1 MAEEEESKDKE
12 RSKYNEANLNI
23 QRLHNCWLR
32 CTVFRSNARYDKWK
46 WELDTVWTELCQDV
60 KEERL
65 ADYDK
70 VEKENTKLRNKIGS
84 TKNRNELYDAINER
98 HIFLRRLQDR
108 VGKGGT
114 YEDESGEAMD

>member
-1 MAEEEESKDKE
+1 MAEDDYKDKE

-23 QRLHNCWLR
+23 QRLHNCWLK
-32 CTVFRSNARYDKWK
+32 CAFFRSNAHYDKWK
-46 WELDTVWTELCQDV
+46 WELDTIWSELCQDV

-65 ADYDK
+65 HDYEK
-70 VEKENTKLRNKIGS
+70 VEKENKKLRGDIGKADDR
-84 TKNRNELYDAINER
+84 KNLYDAINER

-114 YEDESGEAMD
+114 YEDQSSEAMD